1 MLQRLKTV
9 FLKRWKRFLFFYF
22 IACIMTMYETGISN
36 IYYLMPVKIL
46 LAWGLTCDNGHFGG
60 PSFYRNLI
68 INFIIGIIS
77 MVLLMVLVPLV
88 CFILGIDSALFVGSV
103 VPSK

>member
-68 INFIIGIIS
+68 INLIIGII
-77 MVLLMVLVPLV
+77 LMVMVRVLVIMV
-88 CFILGIDSALFVGSV
+88 CFILGIDSAPFVGSV
-103 VPSK
+103 VQSR